1 MKADIVK
8 NEIANKINSGNI
20 RFVNQEVTN
29 EIKIVDYLEEPE
41 NGQFMIS
48 LYSHLFL
55 ENQVKVFLRNNK
67 LILFINEQVDSTRS
81 SMIYVSDW
89 QSYYPQSYTRMRN
102 VSLLLPGDNFFLLRH
117 FLISEKFLLK
127 IFLAR
132 LADN

>member
-8 NEIANKINSGNI
+8 NESTNGINSGNI
-20 RFVNQEVTN
+20 RFVNQEAKN
-29 EIKIVDYLEEPE
+29 EIQIIDYLEEPK
-41 NGQFMIS
+41 NGQFIIS
-48 LYSHLFL
+48 LYSRLFL
-55 ENQVKVFLRNNK
+55 ENQVKVFMRNNK
-67 LILFINEQVDSTRS
+67 LILFINEQIDATKS

-89 QSYYPQSYTRMRN
+89 QNYYPQSYTRMRS
-102 VSLLLPGDNFFLLRH
+102 VSLLLPGDNFFLLRQ